1 MPSRKFEFN
10 LIGGS
15 AVSELDRASQIRRSM
30 AYVRHELDDEVDEIR
45 ESAHTLADWHY
56 YIKNYPWACIGA
68 AAAIGYMVVPRKLV
82 IERPDPETLEKLA
95 RKNHLVVDRKP
106 EKQAKTG
113 LLGTAFSFVGGLV
126 LKTAMTQLGHQLASI
141 VDGAQDNRR
150 TAGQSNR
157 EASQSASHFQQASP
171 NQPREGS

>member
-1 MPSRKFEFN
+1 MSSRKFDLN

-45 ESAHTLADWHY
+45 ESANTLADWHY
-56 YIKNYPWACIGA
+56 YIKNYPWACLGA
-68 AAAIGYMVVPRKLV
+68 AAAIGYLVVPRKLV

-106 EKQAKTG
+106 EKKAKSG
-113 LLGTAFSFVGGLV
+113 LIGTAFSFVGGLV
-126 LKTAMTQLGHQLASI
+126 LKTAMAQLGHQLASI
-141 VDGAQDNRR
+141 VDSSQGNNRS
-150 TAGQSNR
+150 AGQSAS
-157 EASQSASHFQQASP
+157 EASRSASSFQQASP
-171 NQPREGS
+171 NQPMEGS